1 MSNLVDLN
9 NANKTASFLKGVNK
23 ESPYIVGLR
32 DSSYASAGN
41 TMLIHSNILSFG
53 TDQVTHNELSIR
65 PAFVI
70 DLSKVD
76 ATVVD
81 TVHYK

>member
-1 MSNLVDLN
+1 MC
-9 NANKTASFLKGVNK
+9 LKGINK

-41 TMLIHSNILSFG
+41 IMLIHNNILSFG
-53 TDQVTHNELSIR
+53 TGQVTHNELSVR

-70 DLSKVD
+70 DLSKVN

-81 TVHYK
+81 TVKYK